1 MKALYGIALSVLWR
15 ISVEPLIKSF
25 RNLQYWKCLVRTVK
39 HERCL
44 HFTQQIVTHVKAAG
58 FQHWNIMKLLRFAH
72 TTACSLSFSLWPVV
86 KPAISHQALAF
97 FFFFIISVAYTCLL
111 FSLQQAIFFLSSA
124 TTSKCH
130 ASSGNSVSPCMMMDC
145 PNARVSP
152 YSPEMKL
159 VCYYKV
165 IISW

>member
-1 MKALYGIALSVLWR
+1 MKALYGIALSVFWR

-25 RNLQYWKCLVRTVK
+25 GNLQYWKCLVRTVK

-44 HFTQQIVTHVKAAG
+44 HFTQHIVTHVKATV
-58 FQHWNIMKLLRFAH
+58 FSTETLWNCFVSPTLPHAPFL
-72 TTACSLSFSLWPVV
+72 SLSDLSLNQPFLT
-86 KPAISHQALAF
+86 KHQLF
-97 FFFFIISVAYTCLL
+97 FFFFVISVAYTCLL
-111 FSLQQAIFFLSSA
+111 FTTAGFFFSSA

-130 ASSGNSVSPCMMMDC
+130 TSSGNSCVMMDC
-145 PNARVSP
+145 PNAWVSP